1 MTQEQPEDNLVL
13 IGDGEAFKAELC
25 SMIERTQMFKDFAR
39 TEVEQLARYSR
50 AYQVEKGKKIFR
62 EGQKAAF
69 LCVIIEGTVDVLKQ
83 TDARESKKINS
94 IRAGRSFGEM
104 AVLDDMPHSAT
115 TVAADTVK
123 LVMITKQKLEQ
134 LATDHPALGVKV
146 LWQLAKL
153 MSLRLRQ
160 TTGSLVDHL

>member
-1 MTQEQPEDNLVL
+1 MSTDKVEDNLEL
-13 IGDGEAFKAELC
+13 LGDGEAFKGELC

-39 TEVEQLARYSR
+39 TDIEHLARYTR
-50 AYQVEKGKKIFR
+50 AYQVGKGKTIFR

-69 LCVIIEGTVDVLKQ
+69 LCVIVEGVVDVIKK
-83 TDARESKKINS
+83 TDAHEPKKINS

-104 AVLDDMPHSAT
+104 ALLDDMPHSAT
-115 TVAADTVK
+115 TVAAETVK
-123 LVMITKQKLEQ
+123 LVMLTKQKLEQ
-134 LATDHPALGVKV
+134 LANDSPTLGVKV

-153 MSLRLRQ
+153 VSLRLRQ